1 MPIASRLHR
10 PLWWT
15 AILALWLVSTW
26 IDRSW
31 LSADQRLPSW
41 DQAEYL
47 SSAIEHGRGLGLL
60 EQGRWLGWAAL
71 LDLSPKIPPLS
82 SLISG
87 AVIAVAGDGPDQASW
102 VLSLWHGVLLI
113 TVACWGRQ
121 LKGPSLGLLAA
132 LVVAIAPAM
141 AEHRV
146 EFSLDLPLAASTTL
160 ALWLL
165 YRWQSQDPLGGGW
178 HQAVMA
184 AGAIA
189 SSLLIKQSALL
200 IVALPA
206 LWSGLQA
213 LREPRRRQQ
222 FFVGLV
228 LVLLALTPWLHHN
241 WISTLGGTER
251 AVLTSGAEEGDPGW
265 NDLASLIWYPRLWP
279 SQLGELLIAGGIA
292 GALLSGWRERRELI
306 SVLRQPVRRLPSGW
320 AWLIGVA
327 LSGWLCTSLSP
338 NKDARYIAPVLP
350 LLALLIA
357 QGWLLLIERMPPH
370 WSHPQKWL
378 LTSACFGA
386 AAALSLQERW
396 QAVSHQPGS
405 PAMAVIEAIRKQAG
419 DKPTTVLLTASE
431 STLNEQTLSYLGQLN
446 GGQIQAR
453 RLGRSP
459 GHESLAL
466 DQGRW
471 WVLATGNQGTSRQSA
486 RALSRQVRLDS
497 RFERVQSWPWSD
509 GRRIELWQRSKS
521 APQPARLDVQFIE
534 HARQMERGPSG
545 LAPIFNKLGTWHLL
559 DPQFD
564 YQERVR
570 NWATKQLE
578 DKPSDRNALWSLAL
592 LATINNRLDQAEK
605 HFTSL
610 ESLEGQGSWASA
622 YRSVVSIANWK
633 TCQAATHADES
644 LNLASDKDQ
653 KLVLQALRDLAR
665 ATCFD
670 LRGAAD
676 LSSSLKPAVQAIE
689 KQIKKP

>member
-1 MPIASRLHR
+1 MPLASRLRR

-31 LSADQRLPSW
+31 LSADQSLPSW

-87 AVIAVAGDGPDQASW
+87 AVIAVAGDGPAQASW

-165 YRWQSQDPLGGGW
+165 YRWQSQDPLGGRW

-189 SSLLIKQSALL
+189 AGLLIKQSALL

-228 LVLLALTPWLHHN
+228 LVLLLLTPWLHHN

-251 AVLTSGAEEGDPGW
+251 AVLTSGAEEGDPGL

-292 GALLSGWRERRELI
+292 GALLSGWRERRGAHQRASAASSQA
-306 SVLRQPVRRLPSGW
+306 SVGLGLVDRGRTV
-320 AWLIGVA
+320 GVA
-327 LSGWLCTSLSP
+327 LHKPQSQQRRSIHRTRSSSVGSIDRPGLATTDRKNAPTLEPSP
-338 NKDARYIAPVLP
+338 KMAPD
-350 LLALLIA
+350 
-357 QGWLLLIERMPPH
+357 
-370 WSHPQKWL
+370 
-378 LTSACFGA
+378 
-386 AAALSLQERW
+386 LSLFWR
-396 QAVSHQPGS
+396 S
-405 PAMAVIEAIRKQAG
+405 
-419 DKPTTVLLTASE
+419 
-431 STLNEQTLSYLGQLN
+431 
-446 GGQIQAR
+446 
-453 RLGRSP
+453 RSP
-459 GHESLAL
+459 QSSGALA
-466 DQGRW
+466 GR
-471 WVLATGNQGTSRQSA
+471 
-486 RALSRQVRLDS
+486 
-497 RFERVQSWPWSD
+497 
-509 GRRIELWQRSKS
+509 
-521 APQPARLDVQFIE
+521 
-534 HARQMERGPSG
+534 
-545 LAPIFNKLGTWHLL
+545 
-559 DPQFD
+559 DP
-564 YQERVR
+564 
-570 NWATKQLE
+570 
-578 DKPSDRNALWSLAL
+578 
-592 LATINNRLDQAEK
+592 
-605 HFTSL
+605 
-610 ESLEGQGSWASA
+610 
-622 YRSVVSIANWK
+622 
-633 TCQAATHADES
+633 
-644 LNLASDKDQ
+644 
-653 KLVLQALRDLAR
+653 
-665 ATCFD
+665 
-670 LRGAAD
+670 
-676 LSSSLKPAVQAIE
+676 
-689 KQIKKP
+689 